1 MRDKKVVLGKY
12 VDIDAQKQAH
22 QDLRNSK
29 QRFREPRRTVQIRIR
44 KEWHSLIQEKAREE
58 ELTLSKFLDQICR
71 AYFGKNGWRR
81 AKKLKTLLKKK
92 VK

>member
-1 MRDKKVVLGKY
+1 MRDKKVAWHKY
-12 VDIDAQKQAH
+12 VDRDARKQAS
-22 QDLRNSK
+22 QDLRNSR

-44 KEWHSLIQEKAREE
+44 KEWHSLISEKAKDE

-81 AKKLKTLLKKK
+81 AKKLSRKLLK
-92 VK
+92 

>member
-1 MRDKKVVLGKY
+1 MRDKKVVLRKY
-12 VDIDAQKQAH
+12 VDRDAQKQACR
-22 QDLRNSK
+22 DLHNSR

-44 KEWHSLIQEKAREE
+44 KEWHSLIQEKAKDE

-81 AKKLKTLLKKK
+81 AKELSRKL
-92 VK
+92 